1 MKRRILVRG
10 VLVLIL
16 LLALYPL
23 TKFVI
28 LPLFDTSGEL
38 EGHDV
43 PLYGYSEPDTPMV
56 MENDALRFELDP
68 ATTHFTLTDKRTGH
82 A

>member
-56 MENDALRFELDP
+56 MEKQK
-68 ATTHFTLTDKRTGH
+68 ATIPMNTGDKDR
-82 A
+82 

>member
-1 MKRRILVRG
+1 MKRRILVRI

-43 PLYGYSEPDTPMV
+43 PLYTIS
-56 MENDALRFELDP
+56 R
-68 ATTHFTLTDKRTGH
+68 
-82 A
+82 

>member
-1 MKRRILVRG
+1 MKRRILVRI

-28 LPLFDTSGEL
+28 LDRKS
-38 EGHDV
+38 V
-43 PLYGYSEPDTPMV
+43 V
-56 MENDALRFELDP
+56 
-68 ATTHFTLTDKRTGH
+68 
-82 A
+82 

>member
-1 MKRRILVRG
+1 MKRRILVRI

-28 LPLFDTSGEL
+28 L
-38 EGHDV
+38 HDHRRV
-43 PLYGYSEPDTPMV
+43 RL
-56 MENDALRFELDP
+56 
-68 ATTHFTLTDKRTGH
+68 
-82 A
+82 

>member
-1 MKRRILVRG
+1 MKRRILVRI

-38 EGHDV
+38 EGARRA
-43 PLYGYSEPDTPMV
+43 
-56 MENDALRFELDP
+56 ALRLLRARHAD
-68 ATTHFTLTDKRTGH
+68 GH
-82 A
+82 GE

>member
-28 LPLFDTSGEL
+28 FPLL
-38 EGHDV
+38 
-43 PLYGYSEPDTPMV
+43 
-56 MENDALRFELDP
+56 
-68 ATTHFTLTDKRTGH
+68 
-82 A
+82 